1 MYKNVFRKV
10 STALMAAALAVN
22 CTAISPIFTSAADA
36 VKYEFEDAV
45 ITGDITVEKDSSASG
60 GSSLKMTES
69 GSITLKFSV
78 EKTGTYNLIIYA
90 GGIGGSKQQNMS
102 LNGTSLGSLNI
113 PESKGYEAITVQG
126 VKLTK
131 GENTLVISK
140 SWGWTNF
147 DYLQVEEAVLP
158 EIKAKDTT
166 PVDKLATKETKSL
179 MSYLAS
185 VYGKNIISGQ
195 QEIYQYGP
203 HGLEYEFEYLND
215 LTGHYPAIRGF
226 DYGNFCC
233 PAFGSDDG
241 STGRVIDWV
250 KTRNGI
256 ATASFHINVPK
267 DMKSYN
273 IGDRIDWAQT
283 TYSVKNNDGTE
294 ATNFVTSNAY
304 KEGTKEYEYYR
315 QALKTLAGEFK
326 KLEAEGVPLIWR
338 PLHEAEG
345 GGGENQSWFWWGK
358 EGSAVY
364 KQLWIYTYETLTNDF
379 GCHNLIWEWN
389 SYNFDSSAN
398 WYPGDEYVDI
408 IGYDKYNGTEHLQ
421 EYNWNPS
428 LVHNTSSIA
437 STFYGIMQ
445 RYNGTK
451 MVSMAENDSFSTVQ
465 NLQEDKAGWLY
476 FCTWYDGGSDNI
488 NFLTNPTFNTKE
500 DTIAMYQSDYCITLD
515 ELPADLYS
523 KEGGETE
530 QIVYGDANCN
540 GEVKMN
546 DAVLIMQVV
555 ANSDVYGVGGTDENA
570 ITEKGL
576 KNADCYDPGSDLTN
590 MDALSVQ
597 KYLIH
602 TLKSLPESPAKQ

>member
-1 MYKNVFRKV
+1 MHKNVFRKV

-22 CTAISPIFTSAADA
+22 CTAISPSFTSAADA
-36 VKYEFEDAV
+36 AKYEFEDAV

-78 EKTGTYNLIIYA
+78 ENTGTYNLTIYA

-113 PESKGYEAITVQG
+113 PESTGYEAITVQG

-166 PVDKLATKETKSL
+166 PVDKLATKETKNL

-408 IGYDKYNGTEHLQ
+408 IGYDKYNCTEYLQ
-421 EYNWNPS
+421 ENNWKPS
-428 LVHNTSSIA
+428 
-437 STFYGIMQ
+437 
-445 RYNGTK
+445 
-451 MVSMAENDSFSTVQ
+451 
-465 NLQEDKAGWLY
+465 
-476 FCTWYDGGSDNI
+476 
-488 NFLTNPTFNTKE
+488 
-500 DTIAMYQSDYCITLD
+500 
-515 ELPADLYS
+515 
-523 KEGGETE
+523 
-530 QIVYGDANCN
+530 
-540 GEVKMN
+540 
-546 DAVLIMQVV
+546 
-555 ANSDVYGVGGTDENA
+555 
-570 ITEKGL
+570 
-576 KNADCYDPGSDLTN
+576 
-590 MDALSVQ
+590 
-597 KYLIH
+597 
-602 TLKSLPESPAKQ
+602 